1 MMCICVFQLGGF
13 GIPFWAMGSLLI
25 GCAGLTS
32 LLLPSRPGLF
42 HFLLLLA
49 RFVVVVVVVLFFDL
63 NEEFGCQKVKVL
75 LHVHYSET
83 QSS

>member
-1 MMCICVFQLGGF
+1 MCICVFQLGGF

-32 LLLPSRPGLF
+32 ILLPSRPGIF
-42 HFLLLLA
+42 HFPLLLA
-49 RFVVVVVVVLFFDL
+49 CFVVVVVLFFDL
-63 NEEFGCQKVKVL
+63 NEEFGSQKVKVL